1 MSAGTVGKSPYDSEA
16 VRRMIYEPD
25 WKTLENISEQAKDM
39 LEKRDYEDVGRL
51 LRRYGESEDAVSRI
65 AFHMH
70 KADLSRTPEKAA
82 EKGIMQLFGILSGT
96 YLMRNGRINPEE
108 NSIPKAMAA
117 KHTFMLDHYVRE
129 HPDCGIARPE
139 AEEVKAAVRI
149 LDGDTMTQD
158 KAFSELY
165 DYLMMCQPPSPYVQ
179 LRYGMAEDYK
189 LYQALESGMEAETLK
204 EKYGTVPDH
213 TVVSARL
220 TKTAEKALESLCNR
234 PPNPYLDQL
243 NEELEKLG
251 RLAVNPKS
259 IDDFFIYNDFLVK
272 YGIDRKSPEEVRIRQ
287 AEAAYRELDARF
299 VKMTGR
305 RPYADELFGR
315 NRQKTDVAENAGDRS
330 LRNKP
335 KGRRMGM

>member
-1 MSAGTVGKSPYDSEA
+1 
-16 VRRMIYEPD
+16 
-25 WKTLENISEQAKDM
+25 
-39 LEKRDYEDVGRL
+39 
-51 LRRYGESEDAVSRI
+51 
-65 AFHMH
+65 
-70 KADLSRTPEKAA
+70 
-82 EKGIMQLFGILSGT
+82 
-96 YLMRNGRINPEE
+96 
-108 NSIPKAMAA
+108 MAA

-234 PPNPYLDQL
+234 SPNPYLDQL

-259 IDDFFIYNDFLVK
+259 IDDFFHL
-272 YGIDRKSPEEVRIRQ
+272 Q
-287 AEAAYRELDARF
+287 
-299 VKMTGR
+299 
-305 RPYADELFGR
+305 
-315 NRQKTDVAENAGDRS
+315 
-330 LRNKP
+330 
-335 KGRRMGM
+335 

>member
-1 MSAGTVGKSPYDSEA
+1 MSADTAGKSPYGSEA

-25 WKTLENISEQAKDM
+25 WKTLENISEQAKGM
-39 LEKRDYEDVGRL
+39 LEKQDYEGVGRL
-51 LRRYGESEDAVSRI
+51 LRRYGESEDVVSRI
-65 AFHMH
+65 ALHIY
-70 KADLSRTPEKAA
+70 KADLSRTPEQAA
-82 EKGIMQLFGILSGT
+82 QKDIVELFGRFSET
-96 YLMRNGRINPEE
+96 YLMRRGGNDPEE
-108 NSIPKAMAA
+108 TGIPQVTAA
-117 KHTFMLDHYVRE
+117 RHTFMLDHYVRE

-139 AEEVKAAVRI
+139 AQKIEAALRL
-149 LDGDTMTQD
+149 LDRDGRTQD
-158 KAFSELY
+158 RTFSELY
-165 DYLMMCQPPSPYVQ
+165 DYLMMCQPPSMYVQ

-189 LYQALESGMEAETLK
+189 LHLALEDGMETEVLK
-204 EKYGTVPDH
+204 ERYGTVPDH

-220 TKTAEKALESLCNR
+220 IKTAEKALEGICDR

-259 IDDFFIYNDFLVK
+259 IDDLFIYNDFLVK
-272 YGIDRKSPEEVRIRQ
+272 YGIDRKSPEEVRVRQ
-287 AEAAYRELDARF
+287 AETAYRELDARF

-305 RPYADELFGR
+305 RPYADDLFWR
-315 NRQKTDVAENAGDRS
+315 NRQKTEVTENAGDRS

>member
-39 LEKRDYEDVGRL
+39 LEKRDYEGVGRL
-51 LRRYGESEDAVSRI
+51 LRRYGESENAVSRI

-82 EKGIMQLFGILSGT
+82 EKGIMRLFDILSGT

-108 NSIPKAMAA
+108 NSIPKAIAA

-165 DYLMMCQPPSPYVQ
+165 GYLMMCQPTVCAVAVRDGGGLQAASGIGRRYGGGNPERKVRRGSRPYRCQCPADENGGKGFGESLQPSPESI
-179 LRYGMAEDYK
+179 YGPTE
-189 LYQALESGMEAETLK
+189 
-204 EKYGTVPDH
+204 
-213 TVVSARL
+213 
-220 TKTAEKALESLCNR
+220 
-234 PPNPYLDQL
+234 
-243 NEELEKLG
+243 
-251 RLAVNPKS
+251 
-259 IDDFFIYNDFLVK
+259 
-272 YGIDRKSPEEVRIRQ
+272 
-287 AEAAYRELDARF
+287 
-299 VKMTGR
+299 
-305 RPYADELFGR
+305 
-315 NRQKTDVAENAGDRS
+315 
-330 LRNKP
+330 
-335 KGRRMGM
+335 

>member
-1 MSAGTVGKSPYDSEA
+1 MSADTVGKSPYSSEA

-25 WKTLENISEQAKDM
+25 WKTLENISEQAKEM
-39 LEKRDYEDVGRL
+39 LEKRDYESVGRL

-65 AFHMH
+65 ALHMH

-82 EKGIMQLFGILSGT
+82 EKGLMQLFDILSDT
-96 YLMRNGRINPEE
+96 YLMRNNRNNPEE
-108 NSIPKAMAA
+108 IGIPQVMAA

-149 LDGDTMTQD
+149 LDRDTMTQD

-165 DYLMMCQPPSPYVQ
+165 GYLMMSQPPSPYVQ

-189 LYQALESGMEAETLK
+189 LHQALEDDMETEILK
-204 EKYGTVPDH
+204 EKYGKVPDH
-213 TVVSARL
+213 TVIGAHL
-220 TKTAEKALESLCNR
+220 IKTAEKALESVCNR

-272 YGIDRKSPEEVRIRQ
+272 YGIDRKSPEDVRARQ
-287 AEAAYRELDARF
+287 AETAYRELDARF

-305 RPYADELFGR
+305 KPYADELFGR
-315 NRQKTDVAENAGDRS
+315 NRQKPDTAENLDDRS

>member
-1 MSAGTVGKSPYDSEA
+1 MSTNTVGKSPYSSEA

-25 WKTLENISEQAKDM
+25 WKTLENISEQAKGM
-39 LEKRDYEDVGRL
+39 LEKQDYEGVARL

-65 AFHMH
+65 ALHMH

-82 EKGIMQLFGILSGT
+82 ERGIIQLFDTLSDT
-96 YLMRNGRINPEE
+96 YLMRNNRSNPEE
-108 NSIPKAMAA
+108 TGIPQVMAA

-129 HPDCGIARPE
+129 HPDCGIARPK
-139 AEEVKAAVRI
+139 AGEVQAAVSI
-149 LDGDTMTQD
+149 LDRDTTTRD

-165 DYLMMCQPPSPYVQ
+165 DYLMMGQPPSPYVQ
-179 LRYGMAEDYK
+179 LRYGMAEDHK
-189 LYQALESGMEAETLK
+189 LHQALEDDMETEILK

-213 TVVSARL
+213 TVISARL
-220 TKTAEKALESLCNR
+220 TKTAEKALESVCNR

-272 YGIDRKSPEEVRIRQ
+272 YGIDRKSPEEVRVRQ
-287 AEAAYRELDARF
+287 AETAYRELDARF

-305 RPYADELFGR
+305 RPYADEFFGR
-315 NRQKTDVAENAGDRS
+315 NRQKTDISENAGDRN

-335 KGRRMGM
+335 KGRRMGL